1 MQYTGKYL
9 KKTVLMLAMMAG
21 LSVGQS
27 QAGVEIETRSLDQI
41 YQSAL
46 REGGTVTVYAGGD
59 VQSQQA
65 GFKRAFETR
74 FPGMKL
80 NVIVD
85 YSKYHDARIDNQLAT
100 GTLIPDVVQLQTV
113 QNFPRWKKEGVLL
126 NYKARGWDKIYPE
139 FRDADGAWTGAYVI
153 AFSNLVNTQLLD
165 EKSWP
170 REVNDY
176 LRPNLRGNLILAYP
190 NDDDA
195 VLFWYKLA
203 VDKYGWD
210 FVKKLQE
217 QDPVY
222 VRGTNVPGA
231 EIATGKYSATFTSSG
246 ALVPAVDAVTRFVL
260 PKSDPFVSWAQRAA
274 IFKQAKHP
282 ESAKLYLSWVLD
294 PQTQTQVSRMWSV
307 RTDVEPPVG
316 YKHIWEYRN
325 TRPQAFADFMYD
337 RGAVERFRS
346 QLSLYVGEA
355 KGEPTPGWLGVHPEV
370 PLVN

>member
-27 QAGVEIETRSLDQI
+27 QAAVELETRSLDQI
-41 YQSAL
+41 YKSAL
-46 REGGTVTVYAGGD
+46 SEGGTVTVYAGGD

-74 FPGMKL
+74 FPGIKL

-85 YSKYHDARIDNQLAT
+85 YSKYHDARIDNQLASDA
-100 GTLIPDVVQLQTV
+100 LVPDVVQLQTV
-113 QNFPRWKKEGVLL
+113 QNYPRWKKEGVLL
-126 NYKARGWDKIYPE
+126 NYKPRGWDKIYPE
-139 FRDADGAWTGAYVI
+139 FRDADGAWIGAYVI

-170 REVNDY
+170 REANDY
-176 LRPNLRGNLILAYP
+176 LRPSLRGNLILAYP

-195 VLFWYKLA
+195 VLFWYKLV

-222 VRGTNVPGA
+222 VRGTNVPGV

-246 ALVPAVDAVTRFVL
+246 ALVPAADSVTRFVL

-274 IFKQAKHP
+274 ILKQAKHP
-282 ESAKLYLSWVLD
+282 ESAKLYLSWLLD

-307 RTDVEPPVG
+307 RTDVAPPAG
-316 YKHIWEYRN
+316 YKPIWEYRN

-337 RGAVERFRS
+337 RGAVERFRA
-346 QLSLYVGEA
+346 QLSLYIGEV
-355 KGEPTPGWLGVHPEV
+355 KGEPTPGWLGPRPTV